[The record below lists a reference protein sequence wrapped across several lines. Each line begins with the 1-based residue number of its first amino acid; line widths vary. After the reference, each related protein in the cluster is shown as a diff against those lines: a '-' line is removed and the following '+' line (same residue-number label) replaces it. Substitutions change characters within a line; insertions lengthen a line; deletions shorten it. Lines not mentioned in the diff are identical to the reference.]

1 MFHFNKNCL
10 LLYQIDRA
18 LSVYKRN
25 NITLDLVVT
34 EQKDSCVYEP
44 PDRCIDE
51 ELPSN
56 FIEGI
61 LSTVRLYLRA
71 VLRSVASLTD
81 KDN

>member
-1 MFHFNKNCL
+1 MFFKV
-10 LLYQIDRA
+10 DRA
-18 LSVYKRN
+18 LSVYKTN
-25 NITLDLVVT
+25 NIKLNLVVT

-71 VLRSVASLTD
+71 VFRKLASLTD
-81 KDN
+81 KAD

>member
-1 MFHFNKNCL
+1 M
-10 LLYQIDRA
+10 
-18 LSVYKRN
+18 YKEN
-25 NITLDLVVT
+25 NITLSLVAT

-44 PDRCIDE
+44 PDHRCIDE

-81 KDN
+81 EDN

>member
-1 MFHFNKNCL
+1 M
-10 LLYQIDRA
+10 
-18 LSVYKRN
+18 SVYKRN

-56 FIEGI
+56 FI
-61 LSTVRLYLRA
+61 
-71 VLRSVASLTD
+71 
-81 KDN
+81 

>member
-1 MFHFNKNCL
+1 MFRFNKNCL
-10 LLYQIDRA
+10 LSYQVDRA

-71 VLRSVASLTD
+71 AFRSYASVTD
-81 KDN
+81 KVG